1 MQWYPWIKR
10 LLWGGLYLFYE
21 LEVEDRRSRRVEIYE
36 GEVIGTIMK
45 RENLLIERTRRTMNY
60 I

>member
-1 MQWYPWIKR
+1 MQWYLWIKR

-21 LEVEDRRSRRVEIYE
+21 LEVEDKCSRRVEVYE
-36 GEVIGTIMK
+36 GEIIGTIAK
-45 RENLLIERTRRTMNY
+45 RENLLIERIRRIMNY